1 MRDKESNIASHASIM
16 THQTSC
22 VLNRCVSNALHA
34 RNDYCVR
41 NASCAF
47 GGKSIIDDGFNAAA
61 FLESFFFTKSVL
73 GGENYD
79 FMLHFMGFHLHQPE
93 ARVVALDVVKRYTQ
107 VDDEKESHLNC

>member
-1 MRDKESNIASHASIM
+1 MRDKESKIASYASIM

-22 VLNRCVSNALHA
+22 VWNRCVSNALHA

-41 NASCAF
+41 NACCAF

-61 FLESFFFTKSVL
+61 FLESIFYKEYVR
-73 GGENYD
+73 GENYD

-93 ARVVALDVVKRYTQ
+93 ARVVALDVVKIYTLILKLMTKKK
-107 VDDEKESHLNC
+107 VI